1 MYYKEEVKGGYPEM
15 NKIEA
20 PNCETIKL
28 ISEKKINSK
37 MIEKIFFLYKL
48 FCYRFSSTEYF
59 VLTKPILI
67 YSVFD

>member
-37 MIEKIFFLYKL
+37 MIEKIFF
-48 FCYRFSSTEYF
+48 CINFSVIDF
-59 VLTKPILI
+59 VH
-67 YSVFD
+67 

>member
-1 MYYKEEVKGGYPEM
+1 M

-37 MIEKIFFLYKL
+37 MIEKIFF
-48 FCYRFSSTEYF
+48 
-59 VLTKPILI
+59 V
-67 YSVFD
+67 

>member
-1 MYYKEEVKGGYPEM
+1 MYYKEEVKGGHPEM
-15 NKIEA
+15 DKTEA

-37 MIEKIFFLYKL
+37 MIERIFLYKL

>member
-28 ISEKKINSK
+28 ISVKKINSK
-37 MIEKIFFLYKL
+37 MIEIFF
-48 FCYRFSSTEYF
+48 CINFSVIDF
-59 VLTKPILI
+59 VH
-67 YSVFD
+67 

>member
-1 MYYKEEVKGGYPEM
+1 MYYKEEVKGGHPEM
-15 NKIEA
+15 DKTEA

-37 MIEKIFFLYKL
+37 MIERIVLYKL

>member
-1 MYYKEEVKGGYPEM
+1 M

-37 MIEKIFFLYKL
+37 MIERIFLYKL